1 MRYRG
6 VLPIGQIAHL
16 SNIWQSTQKGEK
28 QRPIAH
34 LSNIWQSTQKGKST
48 DNCHQYLLPLQ
59 VLLNLWM
66 EVIVDGGDNH
76 LSRCKLKHTVSSNN
90 AKLQGCSLLSF
101 ALYMYIEIVLNIDT
115 NSCMYQINVDN
126 NYLFF
131 SMVLDSFYKLRSQ
144 HIVMATILVPNMKFY
159 FYQFS
164 VQQTTVKFD
173 NIMSIDFGLTDLD

>member
-131 SMVLDSFYKLRSQ
+131 FNGIGFILQTQKTAYSNGYHLGAKHEVLLLS
-144 HIVMATILVPNMKFY
+144 I
-159 FYQFS
+159 FS
-164 VQQTTVKFD
+164 
-173 NIMSIDFGLTDLD
+173 STDKC